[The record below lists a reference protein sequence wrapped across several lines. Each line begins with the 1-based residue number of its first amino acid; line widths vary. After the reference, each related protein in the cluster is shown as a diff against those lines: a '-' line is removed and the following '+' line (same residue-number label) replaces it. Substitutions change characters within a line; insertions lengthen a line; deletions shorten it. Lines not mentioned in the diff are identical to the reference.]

1 MNSWVRITAALS
13 HLTLTFRTI
22 TLSFKAWPNNWTR
35 AWTTR
40 YQCQTSRWT
49 SNCPSKSSNWPS
61 NYKVARWT
69 LTRATSSIRRMT
81 SIHKTRASAMAT
93 MPHLNNNRPSKR
105 PIILKKTGKCS
116 IASQSPSCSR
126 TKYECLG
133 DPHVTWR
140 NSFRSWN
147 AIIIKT
153 LSPYKHP
160 NSTYKVSLAWDQA
173 ISTINLWIITCWL
186 NITPQ
191 K

>member
-1 MNSWVRITAALS
+1 MNSWVRITAA
-13 HLTLTFRTI
+13 HFHRTLTFRTI
-22 TLSFKAWPNNWTR
+22 TLSYKAWPNNWAR
-35 AWTTR
+35 AWATR

-105 PIILKKTGKCS
+105 PIILKKTGRCS
-116 IASQSPSCSR
+116 IATQSPSCSR
-126 TKYECLG
+126 TKYECPG

-153 LSPYKHP
+153 LSPYKLP
-160 NSTYKVSLAWDQA
+160 K
-173 ISTINLWIITCWL
+173 STIKVFITKDL
-186 NITPQ
+186 PKSTITL
-191 K
+191 